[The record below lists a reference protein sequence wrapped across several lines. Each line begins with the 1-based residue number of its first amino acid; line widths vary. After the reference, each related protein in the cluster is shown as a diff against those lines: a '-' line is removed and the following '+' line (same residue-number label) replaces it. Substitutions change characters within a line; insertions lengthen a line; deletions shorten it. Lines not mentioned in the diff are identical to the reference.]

1 MKLLKSRVFRIIA
14 GFSLAVLIIAFIWV
28 EISRN
33 NTLNFDNRTTETEYN
48 SFIRDE
54 AEQVSCSYYD
64 IFESE
69 NGGRISV
76 LSNDGKEIVSLY
88 CNYTKLDLG
97 GSMEKLLMYL
107 NRICKDDMKPQLE
120 KLCGDIGIDYDNC
133 TIKDIGKSGL
143 EEIAAQIR

>member
-76 LSNDGKEIVSLY
+76 
-88 CNYTKLDLG
+88 
-97 GSMEKLLMYL
+97 
-107 NRICKDDMKPQLE
+107 
-120 KLCGDIGIDYDNC
+120 
-133 TIKDIGKSGL
+133 
-143 EEIAAQIR
+143 